1 MDGSCLLQILF
12 KSEKIYARTEITKRN
27 IHTEILIAFAEKNL
41 GKEENNTLNQLK
53 KHLSESNKRTRVPS
67 RSFDTVYFAYQVFEK
82 EKGKE
87 YLKHS
92 IDKIEK
98 IKLHLKEDSLKTF
111 LDSHY
116 VRWIL
121 KEWNQIN
128 N

>member
-1 MDGSCLLQILF
+1 LRICLNQ
-12 KSEKIYARTEITKRN
+12 TEV
-27 IHTEILIAFAEKNL
+27 LIAFAEKKL
-41 GKEENNTLNQLK
+41 GQEDSNTLNKLK
-53 KHLSESNKRTRVPS
+53 KHISESNKTTKVLS
-67 RSFDTVYFAYQVFEK
+67 RGFDTTYFAYQVFGK
-82 EKGKE
+82 KKGEE

-98 IKLHLKEDSLKTF
+98 IKLNLKGESLKTF